1 MYIFLH
7 LIKSDASVKQA
18 YYAVRNSS
26 QYTINLNGGTPIS
39 TYTSNEAGYTGIYT
53 FIFRRGINNYILAA
67 FDLLNLE
74 NANYKDFDCI
84 VFYI

>member
-7 LIKSDASVKQA
+7 LIESDASVKQA